1 MNRYKVTIVETLTKA
16 VIVEAEDRTD
26 ALDKVYDAIESED
39 IALTMDDYKQDSR
52 VVYVSK
58 AKGHDFYLYDNL
70 EDIDEYD
77 ELTNDYTQ
85 W

>member
-1 MNRYKVTIVETLTKA
+1 MNKYKVTIVETLSKA
-16 VIVEAEDRTD
+16 IIVEAEDRAD

-39 IALTMDDYKQDSR
+39 IVLTADDYKQDSR

-58 AKGHDFYLYDNL
+58 AKEHDFYLCDNL
-70 EDIDEYD
+70 EDIDKYD
-77 ELTNDYTQ
+77 ELMDYYTQ

>member
-1 MNRYKVTIVETLTKA
+1 MNKYKATIVETLSRSI
-16 VIVEAEDRTD
+16 IVDAKDRTD

-39 IALTMDDYKQDSR
+39 IVLTVDDYKQDSR

-58 AKGHDFYLYDNL
+58 AKGHDFYLFDNL

-77 ELTNDYTQ
+77 ELTDDCTQ

>member
-1 MNRYKVTIVETLTKA
+1 MNKYKVTIVETLTKA

-39 IALTMDDYKQDSR
+39 IVLTADDYKQDSR

-58 AKGHDFYLYDNL
+58 AKGHDFYLCDNL
-70 EDIDEYD
+70 EDMEEYD
-77 ELTNDYTQ
+77 ELMDNYIQ